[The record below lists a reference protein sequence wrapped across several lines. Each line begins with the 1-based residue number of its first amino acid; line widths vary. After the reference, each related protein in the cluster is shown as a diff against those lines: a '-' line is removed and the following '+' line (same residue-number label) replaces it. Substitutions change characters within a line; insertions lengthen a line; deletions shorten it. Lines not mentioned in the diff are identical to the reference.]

1 MLVMKKGI
9 LSLICFF
16 LLFSAGVSLI
26 AQTESNSVSDSLV
39 FSGQL
44 SIWSHYNPS
53 NTLSLSAGSRYIP
66 DLRYQLQFQKDRLL
80 EIEGSAN
87 VSGFLGIRP
96 FDSVSPDG
104 SLSAYRAHIR
114 FASPQFE
121 LRLGLQKISFGS
133 AVMLRPLM
141 WFDQID
147 PRDPLE
153 LTYGVW
159 GALGR
164 YYFLN
169 NANLWVWCLY
179 GNEKSRTWDI
189 GATKT
194 KIPEAGSRIQL
205 PVPKGEIALTYNFR
219 STSLPDSLGPGL
231 SEIPENR
238 LGLDSRWDLGPG
250 VWFEGSWVHK
260 GKNVGLLSN
269 QEMLNVGTDYTFGIG
284 NGLYAVFEHLL
295 TSSSEKAFDL
305 SKTVNFSALSFQYP
319 LGIVDNLS
327 SMVFYD
333 WSNSSTYTYVNWNHR
348 FAKFTFFVM
357 AYWNPEQYLLPQKE
371 NLGQTYAGKGFQLM
385 LVYNH

>member
-1 MLVMKKGI
+1 MKKGI
-9 LSLICFF
+9 GILFF
-16 LLFSAGVSLI
+16 IFQLFSAGSSLI
-26 AQTESNSVSDSLV
+26 AQTENQLVSDSLQ

-44 SIWSHYNPS
+44 SAWSHYNPS
-53 NTLSLSAGSRYIP
+53 KTLSLSAGARYIP
-66 DLRYQLQFQKDRLL
+66 DLRYQLRFQKDRLI

-87 VSGFLGIRP
+87 ISGYLGIRP

-104 SLSAYRAHIR
+104 SLAAYRAHIR
-114 FASPQFE
+114 FASQQFE

-169 NANLWVWCLY
+169 NTNLWIWCLY
-179 GNEKSRTWDI
+179 GNEKSRPWDI
-189 GATKT
+189 GDTKT
-194 KIPEAGSRIQL
+194 KIPEAGTRIQL
-205 PVPKGEIALTYNFR
+205 PVSKGEIALSYHFR
-219 STSLPDSLGPGL
+219 STSLPDSLGPGM

-238 LGLDSRWDLGPG
+238 LGFDGRWDLGMG
-250 VWFEGSWVHK
+250 LWFEGSWVHK
-260 GKNVGLLSN
+260 GKKVGLLSN
-269 QEMLNVGTDYTFGIG
+269 QEMLNLGADYTFGIG

-295 TSSSEKAFDL
+295 TASSEKAFDM
-305 SKTVNFSALSFQYP
+305 SNTINFSALSLQYP
-319 LGIVDNLS
+319 IGIVDNLN
-327 SMVFYD
+327 SMIFYD
-333 WSNSSTYTYVNWNHR
+333 WRNASTYTYINWNHR
-348 FAKFTFFVM
+348 FAKFTFYLM
-357 AYWNPEQYLLPQKE
+357 AYWNPEQYRLPQKE
-371 NLGQTYAGKGFQLM
+371 NLGQTYAGKGFQIM